1 MRKRIIAVILALIS
15 LLARAE
21 GGSTNPS
28 GDECAGEHWQGFIG
42 MKQEAVDQIAKQMQT
57 PPC

>member
-1 MRKRIIAVILALIS
+1 MHKRIIAVILALIC
-15 LLARAE
+15 LVARAE
-21 GGSTNPS
+21 GGSRNP
-28 GDECAGEHWQGFIG
+28 GVDECAGEHWQGFTG